1 MTFGFDTEEME
12 QLMKA
17 FYEVS
22 GIRLVLFDPEFNEVT
37 AYPREGC
44 RFCRMMKACGWT
56 RRKCNYADR
65 QALKKSAQNN
75 APVVYKCHAGLL
87 ECVIPLL
94 ENEKAVGYLMFGQIY
109 DSNDKSELYEK
120 VSVWCERLI
129 ADRSSII
136 SAISDI
142 EVKTKEQIDAAAKI
156 MEACTAYIIYKEL
169 ITPENNKIFDAAI
182 SYIED
187 HLDIEIDA
195 HTLCSELGISRTK
208 LYEIFRSEIN
218 MGISKYIQKRRM
230 HRAKKLLK
238 TTDMTIAEIADAVG
252 FSDYNYFSRIY
263 KKTYGKSPGKY
274 R

>member
-1 MTFGFDTEEME
+1 MTFGFDTEKME
-12 QLMKA
+12 TLMKA
-17 FYEVS
+17 FYEIS
-22 GIRLVLFDPEFNEVT
+22 GIRLVLFDPEFHEVT
-37 AYPREGC
+37 AYPKESC
-44 RFCRMMKACGWT
+44 RFCQMMKSCSST

-75 APVVYKCHAGLL
+75 TPVVYKCHAGLF
-87 ECVIPLL
+87 ECVIPLT
-94 ENEKAVGYLMFGQIY
+94 ENEKAVGYLMFGQIS
-109 DSNDKSELYEK
+109 DGDDKSELFEK
-120 VSVWCERLI
+120 ADIWHEKLQLERDEI
-129 ADRSSII
+129 FG
-136 SAISDI
+136 AIDEI

-169 ITPENNKIFDAAI
+169 ITPENNKIFDAAKN
-182 SYIED
+182 YIED

-195 HTLCSELGISRTK
+195 YILSDELGISRTK
-208 LYEIFRSEIN
+208 LYEIFRKEIN

-238 TTDMTIAEIADAVG
+238 TTDMTISEISDAVG
-252 FSDYNYFSRIY
+252 FTDYNYFSRIY